1 MNPRLRKGLGSR
13 HRAAIGL
20 TEECDAVAVIVSEET
35 GQLAL
40 ALNGQIEHDLE
51 LEQVR
56 FRLEALMLNVPSTV
70 ADRGGME
77 P

>member
-1 MNPRLRKGLGSR
+1 M
-13 HRAAIGL
+13 
-20 TEECDAVAVIVSEET
+20 VVSEET

-51 LEQVR
+51 LEQLR